1 MESFG
6 QLSHIWNLP
15 ATSGAIELSP
25 IISPGIKEND
35 GSRLEES
42 SHGNG
47 LEDHDGEFDVKTRGP
62 HMPVW
67 RMALVSVMAAGNAL

>member
-6 QLSHIWNLP
+6 RLSNIWNLP
-15 ATSGAIELSP
+15 TTSGAVELSP
-25 IISPGIKEND
+25 IIATGIKENEGIRVD
-35 GSRLEES
+35 ESRY
-42 SHGNG
+42 GNG
-47 LEDHDGEFDVKTRGP
+47 LEDDDGEFNVEARGL